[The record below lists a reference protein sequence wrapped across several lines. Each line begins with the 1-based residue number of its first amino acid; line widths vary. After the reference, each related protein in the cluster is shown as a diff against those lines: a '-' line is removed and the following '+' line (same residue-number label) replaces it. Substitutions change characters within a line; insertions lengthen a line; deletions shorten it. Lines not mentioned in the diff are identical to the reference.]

1 VTRLLIADDHPF
13 VLSGLRAVLADSDYI
28 VVAAA
33 VSGAAALEALPAARP
48 DILLLDVRMVDQGG
62 LDVLRTLRSRG
73 DQRPVVL
80 LTASLDDSRLIE
92 ALRLNV
98 DGIVLKDTAQD
109 VLIHCLDEVRAGRRW
124 IDHGLLHR
132 ALDLQ
137 TAGGA
142 RQADLFAALTLRE
155 RAIVGL
161 VVQGLRNREIGME
174 LGVAEGTVKAD
185 LHRIYEK
192 LEVSDRTDLVLR
204 ARDSDSFR

>member
-13 VLSGLRAVLADSDYI
+13 VLSGLRAVLADSDYF
-28 VVAAA
+28 VAATA
-33 VSGAAALEALPAARP
+33 ASGAAALEALPAARP
-48 DILLLDVRMVDQGG
+48 DILLLDVRMASQGG

-73 DQRPVVL
+73 DERPVVL

-109 VLIHCLDEVRAGRRW
+109 VLIHCLNEVRAGRRW
-124 IDHGLLHR
+124 IDHSLLHR
-132 ALDLQ
+132 ALDMQ
-137 TAGGA
+137 TADGGA
-142 RQADLFAALTLRE
+142 QADPFAALTVRE

-161 VVQGLRNREIGME
+161 VVQGLRNREIGNE
-174 LGVAEGTVKAD
+174 LGVAEGTIKAH

-192 LEVSDRTDLVLR
+192 LGISDRTDLMLR
-204 ARDSDSFR
+204 ARDSDSFG

>member
-1 VTRLLIADDHPF
+1 VTKLLIADDHPF

-33 VSGAAALEALPAARP
+33 ASGTAALDELPTARP
-48 DILLLDVRMVDQGG
+48 DILLLDVRMAGHGG

-73 DQRPVVL
+73 DERPVVL

-137 TAGGA
+137 TAGGGG
-142 RQADLFAALTLRE
+142 QADPFAALNLRE

-161 VVQGLRNREIGME
+161 VVQGMRNREIGKE
-174 LGVAEGTVKAD
+174 LGVAEGTVKAH
-185 LHRIYEK
+185 LHRIYDK
-192 LEVSDRTDLVLR
+192 LGVTDRTDLMLR
-204 ARDSDSFR
+204 ARDSASFG

>member
-13 VLSGLRAVLADSDYI
+13 VISGLCAVLADSEYVI
-28 VVAAA
+28 AATA
-33 VSGAAALEALPAARP
+33 TSGAAALEALPAARP
-48 DILLLDVRMVDQGG
+48 DILLLDVRMAGQGG

-73 DQRPVVL
+73 DERPVVL

-109 VLIHCLDEVRAGRRW
+109 VLIRCLDEVSAGRRW
-124 IDHGLLHR
+124 IDHSLLHR
-132 ALDLQ
+132 ALDIQ
-137 TAGGA
+137 TAGGGP
-142 RQADLFAALTLRE
+142 QADPFGSLTVRE

-161 VVQGLRNREIGME
+161 VVQGLRNREIGSE
-174 LGVAEGTVKAD
+174 LGVAEGTVKAH

-192 LEVSDRTDLVLR
+192 LGVSDRTDLVLR
-204 ARDSDSFR
+204 ARDSDSFG

>member
-13 VLSGLRAVLADSDYI
+13 VISGLRAVLADSDYV

-33 VSGAAALEALPAARP
+33 ASGAAALEALPAARP
-48 DILLLDVRMVDQGG
+48 DILLLDVRMAGQGG

-109 VLIHCLDEVRAGRRW
+109 VLIRCLDEVSAGRRW
-124 IDHGLLHR
+124 IDHSLLHR
-132 ALDLQ
+132 ALDIQ
-137 TAGGA
+137 TASGA
-142 RQADLFAALTLRE
+142 QIDAFAALTLRE

-161 VVQGLRNREIGME
+161 VVQGLRNREIGNE
-174 LGVAEGTVKAD
+174 LGIAEGTVKAH

-192 LEVSDRTDLVLR
+192 LGVSDRTDLVLR
-204 ARDSDSFR
+204 ARDSDSFG